1 MKNEIDRLIK
11 EAMMSGNKT
20 ELSVYRMIKTAFI
33 KFETAE
39 KAKELNEEAEIKIL
53 NKMVKE
59 REDSVRMYDEAG
71 RIEAMDA
78 ELAEIEI
85 IKKHLPK
92 ETSKEDI
99 SLYFDE
105 LFQINNKQNMGFFIK
120 SIKEKYPNANG
131 KLVSDIVKE
140 KLI

>member
-20 ELSVYRMIKTAFI
+20 ELSVYRMIKTAFT

-105 LFQINNKQNMGFFIK
+105 LFQTNNK
-120 SIKEKYPNANG
+120 
-131 KLVSDIVKE
+131 
-140 KLI
+140 